1 MEILTL
7 LRLDGRRLAALTALG
22 IVTGGIAAGAVSTRP
37 ATYESSTTVFVA
49 QALPAGSSAFDVG
62 PIVADFEKVI
72 TLPQVREAAATQL
85 GLDPLEVMATTARNG
100 SQGASVEVIAE
111 GSTAAEAD
119 ALSRGLSIEAMRFL
133 AQRELDRATTFEKE
147 RREAVDEAQATVQKL
162 LSQNGFASPVRTYE
176 ETMTRYVQLTLD
188 KSDPTQA
195 ITNEQRVAADAETT
209 RLRLQ
214 LPTLQQLASDYE
226 KAEQDLADARASLQ
240 AAKTTR
246 AAAEDVLVTATTE
259 VAISPGET
267 VRTSQIA
274 VLAQA
279 FVAALVATL
288 VTGTAFFYVVDG
300 RRHRRAASRPRP
312 AAAANG
318 AGSAAKSSPAASS
331 TSSGKAT
338 TTGANPAPAKTG
350 TTTPAKADTVPKS
363 ATESKP
369 DTASKPA
376 TGPGG
381 ATTATTAT
389 TGTGNGTA
397 GNGADNGKG
406 TGGAKT
412 ADPAKGAGTS
422 AGATPIDLRDDTTA
436 PRTATAARPGGLPG
450 TDSVFNRPSKDT
462 PAAGPTGTQSEAS
475 APASGK
481 DDGPGRNSPSGRRR
495 LGR

>member
-22 IVTGGIAAGAVSTRP
+22 VVTGGIAAGAVSTRP

-49 QALPAGSSAFDVG
+49 QALPAGSSAFDVS

-72 TLPQVREAAATQL
+72 TLPQVREAAAAQL
-85 GLDPLEVMATTARNG
+85 GLDPLDVMATTARNG
-100 SQGASVEVIAE
+100 TQGASVEVIAE

-133 AQRELDRATTFEKE
+133 AQREVDRATTFEKE
-147 RREAVDEAQATVQKL
+147 RRDAVDQAQATVQKL

-188 KSDPTQA
+188 KSDPTRA

-226 KAEQDLADARASLQ
+226 RAEQDLVDARASLQ

-246 AAAEDVLVTATTE
+246 VAAEDVLVTATTE

-267 VRTSQIA
+267 VRTSRIA

-288 VTGTAFFYVVDG
+288 VTGTAFFFVVDG
-300 RRHRRAASRPRP
+300 RRRRGAASRPRP
-312 AAAANG
+312 APTATG
-318 AGSAAKSSPAASS
+318 AGNTAKASSPAASS
-331 TSSGKAT
+331 APAGKAT
-338 TTGANPAPAKTG
+338 TTGSAPAPAK
-350 TTTPAKADTVPKS
+350 
-363 ATESKP
+363 
-369 DTASKPA
+369 PA
-376 TGPGG
+376 TATKTVTPSTAGTAG
-381 ATTATTAT
+381 ASAA
-389 TGTGNGTA
+389 TGNGTTGSSTP
-397 GNGADNGKG
+397 GNGATG
-406 TGGAKT
+406 TDAG
-412 ADPAKGAGTS
+412 KGAGGTAKTPEATKGTTGGS
-422 AGATPIDLRDDTTA
+422 TPIDLRDDATA

-450 TDSVFNRPSKDT
+450 TESVFNRPASKE
-462 PAAGPTGTQSEAS
+462 PADSEPTGTQSEPS

-481 DDGPGRNSPSGRRR
+481 DDGSGRTSPSGRRR